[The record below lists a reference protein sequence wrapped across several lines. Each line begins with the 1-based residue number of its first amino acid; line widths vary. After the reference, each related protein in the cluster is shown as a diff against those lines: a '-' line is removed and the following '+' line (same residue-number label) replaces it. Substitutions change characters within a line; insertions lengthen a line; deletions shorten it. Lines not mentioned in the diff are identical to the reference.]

1 MKRTTKLLAL
11 CGVLLALCIAFVA
24 VLGIEQKQ
32 EDIRAEEAVILSLSA
47 EDIQSIAWDTDGEGL
62 AFHRDGEGWVY
73 DDDAAF
79 SVSTDA
85 MEKLL
90 ANFDALSS
98 AFVIENV
105 ENYGDYGLDDPQTT
119 ITLTTAAAT
128 HTLHLGDFSAMD
140 QQRYL
145 DMGDGKVYLMQEDPL
160 DYVDLTLG
168 DLLAHDDSPTFPT
181 VQSITLS
188 GAENYTIL
196 CDPENGSTVTDDMYF
211 AQRSGKLQVLNDEYV
226 TDLLNALTLLELS
239 DYVTYSASVND
250 LAACG
255 LDDPALTLTVSY
267 LDREDA
273 QQTFTVHIGLDAEDV
288 AAAAKDEEVEIA
300 KYVRVGDSSII
311 YTLDAADYE
320 VLEAC
325 GYDDLRYKE
334 VLLADFA
341 VVTAVDV
348 TLEGEKHRFTADGE
362 DDERVWLLD
371 GEEVDFAGA
380 EAALTALTADSFTDD
395 DPTGKEEISLTVY
408 LDNEDFPQ
416 IEIAL
421 YRHDGQLCLA
431 QVDGESVSLVSRSD
445 VMELVEAIQM
455 LVL

>member
-1 MKRTTKLLAL
+1 MKRTTKLLVL
-11 CGVLLALCIAFVA
+11 GGVLLALCIAFVA

-32 EDIRAEEAVILSLSA
+32 ENIRAEEAVILSLSA
-47 EDIQSIAWDTDGEGL
+47 GDIQSIAWDTDGEGL

-79 SVSTDA
+79 PVSTDA

-119 ITLTTAAAT
+119 ITFTTADAT

-160 DYVDLTLG
+160 DYVDLALG

-196 CDPENGSTVTDDMYF
+196 CQPEEGSAVTDDVYF
-211 AQRSGKLQVLNDEYV
+211 AQRGGKLQVLNDEYV
-226 TDLLNALTLLELS
+226 TELLNTLTLLELS
-239 DYVTYSASVND
+239 DYVTYSATEED

-255 LDDPALTLTVSY
+255 LAEPALTVTVSY
-267 LDREDA
+267 QDGEDV

-288 AAAAKDEEVEIA
+288 AAAAKDEEAEIA
-300 KYVRVGDSSII
+300 KYVRVGDSPII

-325 GYDDLRYKE
+325 GYDDLRHRE

-341 VVTAVDV
+341 AVTAVDV
-348 TLEGEKHRFTADGE
+348 TLEGEKHSFTADGE
-362 DDERVWLLD
+362 GDERVWMLN
-371 GEEVDFAGA
+371 GEEVAFADA
-380 EAALTALTADSFTDD
+380 ESALTTLSADSFTAD

-408 LDNEDFPQ
+408 LDNEDFSQ
-416 IEIAL
+416 IDIAL
-421 YRHDGQLCLA
+421 YRHGGQLCLA

-445 VMELVEAIQM
+445 VMELVEAIQT